1 MMVHLCPDG
10 SEGASYAMYTTVS
23 NAAMLMQP
31 AISTMLL
38 GIWDVSVSALEAG
51 DLSGLMKLTILTT
64 LIQTS
69 AIFFVKLLPKD
80 RRDLELLK
88 TKDRSTSRIGGAI
101 FLGIIFSST
110 LESLIV
116 GVLNIR
122 NPGWQTRKT

>member
-1 MMVHLCPDG
+1 MVHLCPDG